1 MPKTSPRWHAP
12 GDALKWS
19 TCDLSVSYLISSK
32 HLLFE
37 NITHDGSLKHCT
49 WLYLDVTRCTWLY
62 LALPRS
68 AMISY
73 MWTGMG
79 WVEISKRT
87 SAMSTNDFIWGA
99 HNNDFIWGANNNDA
113 VLITMTLHAAS
124 KERYMELQCL
134 QSWLSL
140 KRCQLPCSWWWAGW
154 ERGWSS

>member
-1 MPKTSPRWHAP
+1 M
-12 GDALKWS
+12 G
-19 TCDLSVSYLISSK
+19 
-32 HLLFE
+32 
-37 NITHDGSLKHCT
+37 NCT
-49 WLYLDVTRCTWLY
+49 WLYLVVPGCTWLY

-140 KRCQLPCSWWWAGW
+140 KRCQLPCS
-154 ERGWSS
+154 